1 MLSDYEIRAAEEDR
15 IKAEE
20 RKKQAEAEA
29 RRQELLQKQQ
39 EAQAAE
45 AAQQRQQQQQQ
56 AEQQKYQDV
65 NEAAVQAQPQQREEG
80 LVTQIGEGIGY
91 ALTPDGLTADVLN
104 AAAAGLNQLSGGNL
118 QGLDDFVLGSEEQK
132 KLQQEKFGDNAV
144 VQNMEALSS
153 GIESGIA
160 TPFTVAARLTN
171 QRATWSEAPQIVKD
185 NPIADTVFTITEIL
199 VPTLLTG
206 GVAGPVLGTGQA
218 GLGALS
224 LESALETAHQ
234 DSADDILAGRTLAQ
248 GLGYVANYMGLDGA
262 QLTTDLIEGTKPHAQ
277 TLNAVVGFFQNLG
290 INFSADQVLKR
301 VGGLMTRET
310 LEKGSKETT
319 EVIITDIAEDT
330 SRVLKEPVEDVQ
342 RALDDKVQPAY
353 TADAEP
359 HEVMDIDSQ
368 VSVNKPSSGNQFVS
382 GEAAVAE
389 SLRAG
394 NLGDDFLTASDRN
407 YFTNWKALTDETSVE
422 RALQEATVTL
432 KSLVDSKT
440 DLNRAMLRAQDWWVS
455 NRALLGTVDEFNI
468 EDIEKLARSFRDEMT
483 VPGGRSITSDYE
495 NRILTKSEADAA
507 RKDILGRFDEASKD
521 LPESLNVKRRDAKG
535 RFKKGGNISSLAT
548 ALREFTSVNEEG
560 FIAAALIGE
569 ELGIRL
575 QRAARQ
581 AVNLENLATPIDF
594 TTAVQNFIELQDRAS
609 LFLVPLRRGK
619 RKWFIEGQSQQRRSI
634 RKVKDADVKSKLKS
648 EDDVS
653 FDAAARDFETI
664 SKDSTDPGVT
674 LRELWNEAQKG
685 DGDALK
691 TLKAYFQAMAYA
703 DPHKVVQQTVDLTSI
718 LEQQLKQ
725 GNKDAVTQMYYGFM
739 LSRVGTQVA
748 SASSNIARMIAEPLG
763 NLLSL
768 DKGQRAYGMGQ
779 LIGGTTAFQ
788 DALAIGV
795 RSFKENSAIHG
806 SRKVDINVGS
816 LKKRQMALE
825 QAHQGFMLELNQR
838 GAGWA
843 EKVNAAM
850 SFHFQ
855 SLMNHPVVG
864 IGNRFLTAQ
873 DDMAKALFAS
883 QVATGRAWK
892 YAAETDTWDILNH
905 HVQTQMR
912 NTFKGGLKDGKIV
925 DAEVLA
931 GAESLTFQSD
941 IPTNGN
947 LIDQAFLSLKNSAD
961 NSAFWKFFVPFTR
974 VSYNILETAGR
985 YEPTGLMHRLVPRYR
1000 MILNGD
1006 MGDVAELQ
1014 LKGQIAFSRMWT
1026 ASVATAAAMGN
1037 VTGNNSGTMPPRS
1050 FIFPANNKD
1059 GYIAVSYEKLEPFAT
1074 ITSVIADAIVGI
1086 KDDVI
1091 TEGQYQRFIEEMLFS
1106 LSMATFDKSFMT
1118 GMQNMTQLFSVRNF
1132 GDGTAMGIAKTAG
1145 VVVPGTIRMI
1155 ADWAQPFQTLARSD
1169 NFGETF
1175 WATFKQRVAG
1185 GMGNPIRY
1193 NELTGK
1199 PIPKVGTVDTTNG
1212 DDYWTA
1218 VYSGVMGE
1226 FVTPGKVR
1234 GGEQTIVTRMLDKV
1248 GFKRNSDA
1256 SLRSFEGI
1264 DLSLEQQSMLSYDLH
1279 HVAGLHNYL
1288 EQYFESKEFKVKLA
1302 EYYRFRKNDKS
1313 SGWSG
1318 EVTEDSRAQ
1327 QILERIHA
1335 DIRKVFR
1342 DRKEVAVKQGQL
1354 ASDPE
1359 FQQIYGAAKFN
1370 TPVNQDNGSNGFSIF
1385 NMFR

>member
-1 MLSDYEIRAAEEDR
+1 MLSESDYRAAEEDR

-39 EAQAAE
+39 EAQAAA
-45 AAQQRQQQQQQ
+45 AAQQQEQ

-132 KLQQEKFGDNAV
+132 QLQQEKFGDNAV

-290 INFSADQVLKR
+290 INFGAEQVLKR
-301 VGGLMTRET
+301 VGGLITRES

-330 SRVLKEPVEDVQ
+330 SRVLREPVEDVQ
-342 RALDDKVQPAY
+342 RALDDKVEPAY

-368 VSVNKPSSGNQFVS
+368 VSVNKPTGGNQFVS

-389 SLRAG
+389 SLRTG

-407 YFTNWKALTDETSVE
+407 YFTNWAALADETSVQK
-422 RALQEATVTL
+422 ALQEATSTL
-432 KSLVDSKT
+432 KHLVDSKT

-455 NRALLGTVDEFNI
+455 NRSLLGTVDEFTI
-468 EDIEKLARSFRDEMT
+468 DEIDQLARSFKQDMT
-483 VPGGRSITSDYE
+483 VPGGRERVS
-495 NRILTKSEADAA
+495 LTEFNAER
-507 RKDILGRFDEASKD
+507 RKVPDSLKRKKRDE
-521 LPESLNVKRRDAKG
+521 KG
-535 RFKKGGNISSLAT
+535 KFVKGGDMSGLA
-548 ALREFTSVNEEG
+548 AGLREFSTVSEEG

-581 AVNLENLATPIDF
+581 AINLENLSTPVDF

-619 RKWFIEGQSQQRRSI
+619 RKWFIEGQAQQRKSI
-634 RKVKDADVKSKLKS
+634 SKVRDADIQSQLKKA
-648 EDDVS
+648 DPVS
-653 FDAAARDFETI
+653 YDAVSREFETI

-674 LRELWNEAQKG
+674 IRELWNEAQKG
-685 DGDALK
+685 DGDALN

-703 DPHKVVQQTVDLTSI
+703 DPHKVVEQTVDLTSV

-763 NLLSL
+763 NVLSL
-768 DKGQRAYGMGQ
+768 DRGQRAYGMGQ
-779 LIGGTTAFQ
+779 LIGGATAFQ

-816 LKKRQMALE
+816 LKQRQMALE

-843 EKVNAAM
+843 EKFNASM

-873 DDMAKALFAS
+873 DDMAKTMFAS

-892 YAAETDTWDILNH
+892 FAAETDTWDILNH
-905 HVQTQMR
+905 HVNTQMR
-912 NTFKGGLKDGKIV
+912 NTFKGGVKNGKIV

-1000 MILNGD
+1000 MILNGE

-1026 ASVATAAAMGN
+1026 ASVASAAAMGY

-1074 ITSVIADAIVGI
+1074 ITSVVSDAIVGL

-1091 TEGQYQRFIEEMLFS
+1091 TEGQYQRFVEEMLFS

-1118 GMQNMTQLFSVRNF
+1118 GMQNMSQLFSVRNF
-1132 GDGTAMGIAKTAG
+1132 GDGTAMGLARTSG

-1155 ADWAQPFQTLARSD
+1155 ADWAQPFQTLAKSD

-1175 WATFKQRVAG
+1175 WATFRQRVAG

-1218 VYSGVMGE
+1218 VFSGIMGE

-1234 GGEQTIVTRMLDKV
+1234 GGEQSVVTKMLDKV

-1288 EQYFESKEFKVKLA
+1288 EQYFESKEFKIKLA
-1302 EYYRFRKNDKS
+1302 EYYRFKKNDKT
-1313 SGWSG
+1313 SGLPG
-1318 EVTEDSRAQ
+1318 EVTDDSRAQ

-1335 DIRKVFR
+1335 DIRQVFR

-1370 TPVNQDNGSNGFSIF
+1370 TPVNQDNNGGFSLF